1 MRNDAEHR
9 LARLFLQK
17 FDSGCKKR
25 NIPAK
30 LVDDKPLDKRPLI
43 LFQKLQRADERS
55 ERTAA
60 IDIGDEE
67 NGCIQILRHA
77 HVDDVVRFEIDLG
90 RASRALDD
98 DGFVLRIETRQRFF
112 DRRKRFERIALVV
125 LLRRHIADR
134 LSHEHD
140 L

>member
-1 MRNDAEHR
+1 MRDDAEHR

-17 FDSGCKKR
+17 FDSRRKER
-25 NIPAK
+25 DVAAK
-30 LVDDKPLDKRPLI
+30 LVDDKPLDERSFI
-43 LFQKLQRADERS
+43 LFQKLQSADERS

-60 IDIGDEE
+60 IDIGNEQ
-67 NGCIQILRHA
+67 NGRIQILRHA
-77 HVDDVVRFEIDLG
+77 HVDDVVRLEIDLG